1 MPQYKYERLAN
12 DSTISNLAIRAEE
25 SLLTDRF
32 IINIIIAIFTT
43 TITICFV
50 IIIVII
56 IIIITTLLSG
66 LLAKLGTSTLQR

>member
-32 IINIIIAIFTT
+32 IINLIIAIITSNT
-43 TITICFV
+43 TIIVIIV

-56 IIIITTLLSG
+56 IITALLSG
-66 LLAKLGTSTLQR
+66 LLAKPGTSTLQR